1 MKRSE
6 LIDALV
12 AKHGLARVEVDAA
25 VTVITERITRGL
37 EDGARVRLCDFGSF
51 FGKGYPAYVGRNP
64 RTGATVDVPAK
75 RGIRFKAHRAL
86 KNKINETG
94 AP

>member
-12 AKHGLARVEVDAA
+12 AKHGLTRVEVDAA

-51 FGKGYPAYVGRNP
+51 FGKDYPAYVGRNP
-64 RTGATVDVPAK
+64 RTGALVDVSAK

-86 KNKINETG
+86 KDKINETG
-94 AP
+94 TP